1 MDSNQLALLNAT
13 NLIDPQAQ
21 RIVDF
26 LDQIGLPSDNIIAPL
41 TERSKIGANLPAV
54 LGSFSSGA
62 KKDAR
67 YLSKFVVGAGVG
79 LFDYSLN
86 AIWNEVVVNL
96 RDKAVM
102 YGLDIFYDAAVG
114 GGKNRDLYV
123 DENDLSSLKDS
134 VLLDTCRKLELI
146 SDNTYKKLKH
156 VLDMR
161 NDIGISHPTSYA
173 INAFELLGW
182 LETCVIGVL
191 EDKPTEAAIQV
202 QAFIANLKASTA
214 PIDQPT
220 KLTVTQKL
228 SQLPTYMCGNLL
240 RTVFGIYVSDSTD
253 IAVRK
258 NISEIAPTIW
268 ANCGD
273 EPKYKL
279 GIVLEGYKSNLHTAK
294 HALGEQFFEV
304 VGGNNFRSESERAL
318 IVDAILSDLKEKHD
332 GWDNFANEVSAAR
345 VLSTYVR
352 EQGDIIDNF
361 APKLFRIVLDCRI
374 GRGLTYCDGVS
385 PGGKPYYDS
394 LLALA
399 GDRYAP
405 TVMASLSH
413 YEFQAQLGSQI
424 ARAQCVKALEAVR
437 KNVVNARILEGL
449 DYLIAHLG
457 GDQKAA
463 SDTDFKKITAP
474 YIKWP

>member
-1 MDSNQLALLNAT
+1 MNQLAQTNAAD
-13 NLIDPQAQ
+13 LIDPQAQ

-41 TERSKIGANLPAV
+41 AERSKIGANLPSV
-54 LGSFSSGA
+54 LASFSDGS
-62 KKDAR
+62 KKNAR

-96 RDKAVM
+96 REKAVM

-114 GGKNRDLYV
+114 GGKNRDLYQ

-146 SDNTYKKLKH
+146 SDTTYKKLKH

-182 LETCVIGVL
+182 LETCVLGVL
-191 EDKPTEAAIQV
+191 EDKPTDAAIKVQV
-202 QAFIANLKASTA
+202 FVANLKSSSL
-214 PIDQPT
+214 PIDAAT

-228 SQLPTYMCGNLL
+228 SELPTYMCGNLL
-240 RTVFGIYVSDSTD
+240 RTVFGMYVSDSTD
-253 IAVRK
+253 LVVRK

-268 ANCGD
+268 SNCGD

-279 GIVLEGYKSNLHTAK
+279 GIVLEGYKSNLQTAK
-294 HALGEQFFEV
+294 HALGEQFFEI

-318 IVDAILSDLKEKHD
+318 IVDAILTDLKEKHD
-332 GWDNFANEVSAAR
+332 GWDNFSNEVPYAR
-345 VLSTYVR
+345 ILSTYVR
-352 EQGDIIDNF
+352 DQADIIDNF
-361 APKLFRIVLDCRI
+361 APKLFRTVLDCRI
-374 GRGLTYCDGVS
+374 GRGLTYCQGVS
-385 PGGKPYYDS
+385 PGAKNYYDDI
-394 LLALA
+394 LALS
-399 GDRYAP
+399 GDRFAP
-405 TVMASLSH
+405 IVMGALSH

-424 ARAQCVKALEAVR
+424 ARNQCAQALGEVR

-449 DYLIAHLG
+449 DYLIANIE

-463 SDTDFKKITAP
+463 STADFKKISAP
-474 YIKWP
+474 YIK